1 MKIIAFAIALFVGL
15 YTILV
20 LITTSY
26 YGNEQGNSL
35 VLNRPITHTL
45 RGSLLDCAG
54 INAFYRAMLCIRGTS
69 HSPVS
74 VRPSVCLSVRL
85 SVTSRCSTKKAKSRI
100 PQTTPHDTAKT
111 LHFCCQRSPRNS
123 TGITPCGGAECRWV
137 GQNRR
142 LLTNSRLYLENGTR

>member
-69 HSPVS
+69 HGPVS
-74 VRPSVCLSVRL
+74 VRPSVCLSVCPSQVGVLLKRL
-85 SVTSRCSTKKAKSRI
+85 NVGSHNTTRYRKDSSFLLPKISAKFDRDH
-100 PQTTPHDTAKT
+100 P
-111 LHFCCQRSPRNS
+111 LR
-123 TGITPCGGAECRWV
+123 G
-137 GQNRR
+137 RR
-142 LLTNSRLYLENGTR
+142 LQVGGSKSATFDQ